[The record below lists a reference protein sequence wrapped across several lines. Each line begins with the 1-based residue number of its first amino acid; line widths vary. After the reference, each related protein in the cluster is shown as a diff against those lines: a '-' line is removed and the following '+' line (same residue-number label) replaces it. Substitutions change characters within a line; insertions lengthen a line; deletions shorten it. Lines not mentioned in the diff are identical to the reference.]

1 MCKNIKESIF
11 YNIITNPYYKDS
23 ATTER
28 VFHVQRGEVSMHGE
42 ISQPNKH
49 VACFLSSMASWE
61 QTVDAKL
68 KEEVMRLWKR
78 KKEQEEVAKR
88 QVNMTTLY

>member
-1 MCKNIKESIF
+1 
-11 YNIITNPYYKDS
+11 
-23 ATTER
+23 
-28 VFHVQRGEVSMHGE
+28 MHGE

-68 KEEVMRLWKR
+68 KEEVMRLQKR
-78 KKEQEEVAKR
+78 KEEQEEVAKR
-88 QVNMTTLY
+88 QVNMTTLYQVQNGNVTMNPLLFTINAG